1 MGYQVNLAIQS
12 YKEVVLMDR
21 DEILERSRRE
31 NLGEDEYEREVSLRS
46 AQLGMKV
53 GLLACCVVAA
63 LSVALTGRTN
73 AGCWVIYFSI
83 WGASALY
90 RYRLLGQKVDLGYL
104 IGSIAVGLLFAV
116 LYARELM
123 GAG

>member
-46 AQLGMKV
+46 AQLGMK
-53 GLLACCVVAA
+53 AWEAE
-63 LSVALTGRTN
+63 
-73 AGCWVIYFSI
+73 AGGFMSSRPAWST
-83 WGASALY
+83 
-90 RYRLLGQKVDLGYL
+90 K
-104 IGSIAVGLLFAV
+104 
-116 LYARELM
+116 
-123 GAG
+123 

>member
-46 AQLGMKV
+46 AQL
-53 GLLACCVVAA
+53 A
-63 LSVALTGRTN
+63 
-73 AGCWVIYFSI
+73 
-83 WGASALY
+83 
-90 RYRLLGQKVDLGYL
+90 
-104 IGSIAVGLLFAV
+104 
-116 LYARELM
+116 
-123 GAG
+123 

>member
-53 GLLACCVVAA
+53 GLLACCVVAS
-63 LSVALTGRTN
+63 LSAAVTDRIN
-73 AGCWVIYFSI
+73 AGCWIIYFSI
-83 WGASALY
+83 WAA
-90 RYRLLGQKVDLGYL
+90 
-104 IGSIAVGLLFAV
+104 GSIN
-116 LYARELM
+116 R
-123 GAG
+123 

>member
-1 MGYQVNLAIQS
+1 MN
-12 YKEVVLMDR
+12 R
-21 DEILERSRRE
+21 DEILKRSRME
-31 NLGEDEYEREVSLRS
+31 NEGGDEYEQEISLKAARV
-46 AQLGMKV
+46 GMKV

-104 IGSIAVGLLFAV
+104 IGSVAVGLLFAV